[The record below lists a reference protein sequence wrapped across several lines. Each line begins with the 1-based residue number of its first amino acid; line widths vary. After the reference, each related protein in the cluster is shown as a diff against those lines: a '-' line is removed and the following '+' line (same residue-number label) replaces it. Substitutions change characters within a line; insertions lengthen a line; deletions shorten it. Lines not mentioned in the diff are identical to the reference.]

1 MAGKRGF
8 DDFVVEIVR
17 LFDDQKVSKFCPV
30 AASSSDLRLDD
41 ALATPRP

>member
-17 LFDDQKVSKFCPV
+17 LFDDQKV
-30 AASSSDLRLDD
+30 
-41 ALATPRP
+41 